1 MFPADFTHP
10 PYVGELLRSHHFVCV
25 LGMDNTICHD
35 GHKYKSTYT
44 GHGNV
49 HGQKQEHGQ
58 LDMAKYP
65 YGARVLITQF

>member
-1 MFPADFTHP
+1 
-10 PYVGELLRSHHFVCV
+10 
-25 LGMDNTICHD
+25 MDNTICHV

-49 HGQKQEHGQ
+49 HGKKQEHGQ